1 MSQFSS
7 PLPFSFEGRELRV
20 LHNDARDL
28 LFVAKDVAVALGYT
42 STNTKQLIEHVP
54 TEWKGSNRIATP
66 GGEQTM
72 LTLTEQ
78 GLYFFLGR
86 SDNLKALPFQKW
98 LAGEVLP
105 AIRRTGRY
113 VAPSVQA
120 EALPPSGD
128 TLFGVPLPASVNT
141 LRTSH
146 RIQLLMG
153 AIQLAK
159 MPEEQARLVAEQFG
173 RLCDMAATQ
182 KARAEANAP
191 FLRWVKAHLIPSD
204 NRVQAKKLYTAYV
217 QWCYDEGVPAGTL
230 KAFCRE
236 LRNFFP
242 SVKSTY
248 VYFKCAFSGQ
258 EVAA

>member
-1 MSQFSS
+1 MTQFSS
-7 PLPFSFEGRELRV
+7 LLPFSFEGRSLRV
-20 LHNDARDL
+20 LREAAGEP
-28 LFVAKDVAVALGYT
+28 LFVAKDVALALEYA
-42 STNTKQLIEHVP
+42 
-54 TEWKGSNRIATP
+54 WKGVSTVSHIPEEWRGVYSVQTP
-66 GGEQTM
+66 SGTQDM
-72 LTLTEQ
+72 LCLTEQ

-86 SDNLKALPFQKW
+86 SDKPKALPFQKW

-113 VAPSVQA
+113 VAPSAQA
-120 EALPPSGD
+120 EVLPPSGN
-128 TLFGVPLPASVNT
+128 TLFGVPLPASVST

-182 KARAEANAP
+182 KAKAEANAP

>member
-1 MSQFSS
+1 MSQIFNS
-7 PLPFSFEGRELRV
+7 LPFSFEGRSLRV
-20 LHNDARDL
+20 LRDEAGEP
-28 LFVAKDVAVALGYT
+28 LFVAKDVILALGA
-42 STNTKQLIEHVP
+42 SWSGIANIKHVP
-54 TEWKGSNRIATP
+54 EEWRGVESVSTP
-66 GGEQTM
+66 SGTQDM
-72 LTLTEQ
+72 LCLTEQ

-86 SDNLKALPFQKW
+86 SDKPKALPFQKW

-113 VAPSVQA
+113 VAPSAQA
-120 EALPPSGD
+120 EVLPPSGD

-182 KARAEANAP
+182 KAKAEANAP

-217 QWCYDEGVPAGTL
+217 QWC
-230 KAFCRE
+230 
-236 LRNFFP
+236 
-242 SVKSTY
+242 
-248 VYFKCAFSGQ
+248 
-258 EVAA
+258 

>member
-1 MSQFSS
+1 MEMPQI
-7 PLPFSFEGRELRV
+7 FENKEFGAVRTF
-20 LHNDARDL
+20 RDKAGEP
-28 LFVAKDVAVALGYT
+28 LFVAKDVALALGY
-42 STNTKQLIEHVP
+42 
-54 TEWKGSNRIATP
+54 EWNGNARIAHIPAEWRGVTSVVTP
-66 GGEQTM
+66 SGTQEM
-72 LTLTEQ
+72 VVLIEQ

-86 SDNLKALPFQKW
+86 SDKPKALPFQKW

-113 VAPSVQA
+113 VAPSAQA
-120 EALPPSGD
+120 EVLPPSGD
-128 TLFGVPLPASVNT
+128 MLFGVPLPASVST

-182 KARAEANAP
+182 KAKAEANAP

>member
-1 MSQFSS
+1 MSAMTPYLFGDA
-7 PLPFSFEGRELRV
+7 PVRV
-20 LHNDARDL
+20 LRDEAGEP
-28 LFVAKDVAVALGYT
+28 LFVAKDVALALGYEWNGA
-42 STNTKQLIEHVP
+42 SRVAHVP
-54 TEWKGSNRIATP
+54 EEWKVVTSVVTSYGNKETVC
-66 GGEQTM
+66 
-72 LTLTEQ
+72 LTEQ

-86 SDNLKALPFQKW
+86 SDKPKALPFQKW

-105 AIRRTGRY
+105 AIRRTGHY
-113 VAPSVQA
+113 VAPSAQA
-120 EALPPSGD
+120 EVLPPSGD

-182 KARAEANAP
+182 KARAEANVP

>member
-1 MSQFSS
+1 MSAMTPYLFGGA
-7 PLPFSFEGRELRV
+7 PVRV
-20 LHNDARDL
+20 LRDEAGEP
-28 LFVAKDVAVALGYT
+28 LFVAKDVAIALGYAEA
-42 STNTKQLIEHVP
+42 SNPARLFQGVP
-54 TEWKGSNRIATP
+54 HEWKGVKPIHTP
-66 GGEQTM
+66 GGNQPM
-72 LTLTEQ
+72 QVITEQ

-86 SDNLKALPFQKW
+86 SDKPKALPFQKW

-113 VAPSVQA
+113 VAPSAQA
-120 EALPPSGD
+120 EVLPPSGD

>member
-1 MSQFSS
+1 MSQIFNL
-7 PLPFSFEGRELRV
+7 LPFSFEGRELRV
-20 LHNDARDL
+20 LRDEVGEP
-28 LFVAKDVAVALGYT
+28 LFVAKDVALALGY
-42 STNTKQLIEHVP
+42 I
-54 TEWKGSNRIATP
+54 WKGISTVSHIPEEWRRVYSV
-66 GGEQTM
+66 QTLRGDDQNM
-72 LTLTEQ
+72 QVITEQ

-86 SDNLKALPFQKW
+86 SDKPKALPFQKW

-113 VAPSVQA
+113 VAPSAQA
-120 EALPPSGD
+120 EVLPPSGD

>member
-1 MSQFSS
+1 MSAMIPYLF
-7 PLPFSFEGRELRV
+7 GNATVRV
-20 LHNDARDL
+20 LRDEAGEP
-28 LFVAKDVAVALGYT
+28 LFVAKDVALALEY
-42 STNTKQLIEHVP
+42 
-54 TEWKGSNRIATP
+54 EWNGNKTVGHIPSEWRGVESVSTP
-66 GGEQTM
+66 GGSQPM
-72 LTLTEQ
+72 QVITEQ

-86 SDNLKALPFQKW
+86 SDKPKALPFQKW

-113 VAPSVQA
+113 VAPSAQA
-120 EALPPSGD
+120 EVLPPSGD
-128 TLFGVPLPASVNT
+128 MLFGVPLPASVST

>member
-1 MSQFSS
+1 MTQFFS
-7 PLPFSFEGRELRV
+7 PLPFSFEGRPLRV
-20 LHNDARDL
+20 LRDETGEP
-28 LFVAKDVAVALGYT
+28 LFVAKDVALALEYDWNGASRVA
-42 STNTKQLIEHVP
+42 HVP
-54 TEWKGSNRIATP
+54 DEWKRVTSVVTLRGD
-66 GGEQTM
+66 EQNM
-72 LTLTEQ
+72 VCLTEQ

-86 SDNLKALPFQKW
+86 SDKPKALPFQKW
-98 LAGEVLP
+98 LAGEVLL

-113 VAPSVQA
+113 VAPSAQA
-120 EALPPSGD
+120 EVLPPSGD

-182 KARAEANAP
+182 KAKAEANAP
-191 FLRWVKAHLIPSD
+191 SLRWVKAHLIPSD